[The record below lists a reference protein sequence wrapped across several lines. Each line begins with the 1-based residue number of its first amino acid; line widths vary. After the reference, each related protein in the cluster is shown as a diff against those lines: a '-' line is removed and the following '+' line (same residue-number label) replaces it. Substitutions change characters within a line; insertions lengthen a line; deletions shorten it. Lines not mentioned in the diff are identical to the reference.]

1 MMLRHKIK
9 TRAHQNRGKSL
20 KTSYQ
25 LNIMPGEFN
34 TEVGE
39 IEVDVG
45 GGEVDEEKALL
56 RTQVGDLQRDLQ
68 SVQRELAK
76 SEYDREAE
84 HGSAVHFREQSTFL
98 YNHVL
103 ALEQE
108 VKEKTEENESLIQL
122 MSSCR

>member
-1 MMLRHKIK
+1 MTLRNKIK
-9 TRAHQNRGKSL
+9 TQARNNRGKSS
-20 KTSYQ
+20 KMSFQ

-34 TEVGE
+34 TDVGE
-39 IEVDVG
+39 IEIEAVG
-45 GGEVDEEKALL
+45 EEVDKEKRMLW
-56 RTQVGDLQRDLQ
+56 TQVGDLQRNLENI
-68 SVQRELAK
+68 QRELVK

-84 HGSAVHFREQSTFL
+84 HGSAVHCREQSTFL